1 MIVVSHA
8 LHCVDGCFF
17 VLYSSSFPRPTPA
30 TEKNVFFFFFS
41 DLDSLSKITYSLT
54 RELKIRICCTVCA
67 KKFIKIF
74 QNVGGITSATL
85 CR

>member
-1 MIVVSHA
+1 MVA
-8 LHCVDGCFF
+8 F
-17 VLYSSSFPRPTPA
+17 LYCIAVASPA
-30 TEKNVFFFFFS
+30 PLPPQKKMFFFFFFS